1 MNCTTTSRSD
11 EGLTLETSCYPPGVK
26 NGVIKS
32 VAMRLLRTNSSKT
45 AFEESVMKFKQRL
58 RTGSYPKTIIER
70 SLSGVKFAVRSSA
83 FKQEKG

>member
-1 MNCTTTSRSD
+1 MNCTTTIRCD
-11 EGLTLETSCYPPGVK
+11 QGQTLETSCYPPDVK
-26 NGVIKS
+26 NGVIKGE
-32 VAMRLLRTNSSKT
+32 AMLGTNSSKT
-45 AFEESVMKFKQRL
+45 AFDESLMKFKQRL